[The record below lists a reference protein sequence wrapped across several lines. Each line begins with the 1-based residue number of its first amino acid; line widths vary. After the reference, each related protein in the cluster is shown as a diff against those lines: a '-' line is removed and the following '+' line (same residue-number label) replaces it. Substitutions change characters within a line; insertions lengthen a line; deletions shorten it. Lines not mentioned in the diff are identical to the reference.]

1 MVVAHRAACLAL
13 VLAAGAIEAQDLPE
27 SPAAQAKV
35 PAAPDVAAS
44 APTRTF
50 VPVPEIDLDPNAGT
64 TLGLIGVWLQS
75 DAHGE
80 INRIYAPD
88 VIHNP
93 NFGWGARARIFA
105 YPSNDAQWSVVAGA
119 KQHVESE
126 FDALYEHGRTRQDFL
141 SYSFE
146 AVWDRSG
153 SPRFFGIGND
163 SHPSGESVY
172 TNQQYYLAAHLGLNF
187 THAWQL
193 GLEILPRSVTVLP
206 GQLPG
211 IPSTTELYPD
221 LRGLGETHALLTRL
235 LVRYDTRDDL
245 TMPTRGGA
253 LVLYGGLASEHG
265 LLNDSLY
272 SEAGTDVRWFWS
284 PSAHQSLALHAA
296 LRYLP
301 SAANAP
307 FWALSSLG
315 GDQSLIGDRQ
325 LLRGYGAGRFTDRN
339 VFSASFEL
347 RQQVATIQALAT
359 HIELQLTPFLD
370 SGEVFHESSD
380 SPVAHL
386 HNVLGIGVR
395 AVARP
400 SVVGYVDIGKGSEGV
415 VAFSGLDYPF

>member
-1 MVVAHRAACLAL
+1 VTDGRRAHCAAILALALAACG
-13 VLAAGAIEAQDLPE
+13 VNAQEL
-27 SPAAQAKV
+27 
-35 PAAPDVAAS
+35 PAAPPAAVAA
-44 APTRTF
+44 AAAGGPTRTF
-50 VPVPEIDLDPNAGT
+50 VPVPEIDLDPNSGT
-64 TLGLIGVWLQS
+64 TLGLIGVWLEN
-75 DAHGE
+75 DARGQ

-93 NFGWGARARIFA
+93 YFGWGARARIYD
-105 YPSNDAQWSVVAGA
+105 YPSSDAQWSVVAGV
-119 KQHVESE
+119 KQHVERE
-126 FDALYEHGRTRQDFL
+126 FDALYEHGRTRQDLF

-146 AVWDRSG
+146 AVYDVSG

-163 SHPSGESVY
+163 THPSGESVY
-172 TNQQYYLAAHLGLNF
+172 TNDQRYFAAHVGLNF

-193 GLEILPRSVTVLP
+193 GLQIEPRSVNVLP

-211 IPSTTELYPD
+211 IASTTELYPD
-221 LRGLGETHALLTRL
+221 LQGLGTTHAFLTRL
-235 LVRYDTRDDL
+235 LLSFDTRDDI
-245 TMPTRGGA
+245 TIPSRGGA

-265 LLNDSLY
+265 VLNDSLY

-284 PSAHQSLALHAA
+284 PLAHQTWAVHAA
-296 LRYLP
+296 LRYMP

-315 GDQSLIGDRQ
+315 GDKSLIGDGQ

-339 VFSASFEL
+339 AFTASLEL
-347 RQQVATIQALAT
+347 RQQVATFQALAT
-359 HIELQLTPFLD
+359 HIELQLTPFID
-370 SGEVFHESSD
+370 TGEVFHESSD